1 MSGQTTARLEETDC
15 ERTREAHLC
24 FIPLHGNAVG
34 DAVLRD
40 GMVLGRSP
48 QCALQLETQGV
59 SREHA
64 QVSRQGPLWVI
75 RDLGST
81 NGTYVQGRRAQHAPF
96 QCGAIV
102 RIGDSVLLVAR
113 AAFASAQATE
123 LASGLI
129 AGPELA
135 LLLEPLQRVAATD
148 LPVVVTGA
156 TGTGKELAARA
167 IHDQSPRRDHAFVD
181 INCSAIPETLIEA
194 ELFGHQRGTFTGAHE
209 NRSGLFEKA
218 SGGTLFLDEVDALN
232 LSAQAKLLRVLQ
244 ERTVRRIGARAN
256 IAIDVRIISA
266 TNCDLA
272 QAVAEGRFRPDLY
285 YRLRV
290 LPLHVPELCTR
301 GDDVKLLVDHFLRVK
316 SERNGQ
322 PLRKFSPEALRA
334 LCDYPWPGN
343 VRELENTIEYALAIG
358 LDDELGTTDLPPEIL
373 SAHPQPSAEDFRQ
386 VLQAYMNDTV
396 PLAEI
401 EKRYILS
408 VLQQFGGNQVRAA
421 AALGID
427 RSKLYRRLKQYGVM
441 AVRFIQEEN
450 LDGHQLLSMR

>member
-1 MSGQTTARLEETDC
+1 MPLATPTAIDGWSNHQNRTGGIANDKQEIRVSTFKSPTLIGQSPVMKKLFSVIERVAPTD
-15 ERTREAHLC
+15 A
-24 FIPLHGNAVG
+24 
-34 DAVLRD
+34 
-40 GMVLGRSP
+40 
-48 QCALQLETQGV
+48 
-59 SREHA
+59 
-64 QVSRQGPLWVI
+64 
-75 RDLGST
+75 
-81 NGTYVQGRRAQHAPF
+81 
-96 QCGAIV
+96 
-102 RIGDSVLLVAR
+102 SVL
-113 AAFASAQATE
+113 
-123 LASGLI
+123 I
-129 AGPELA
+129 
-135 LLLEPLQRVAATD
+135 
-148 LPVVVTGA
+148 TGA

-167 IHDQSPRRDHAFVD
+167 IHDMSPRRDNAFVD

-290 LPLHVPELCTR
+290 LPLHVPELCSR
-301 GDDVKLLVDHFLRVK
+301 GEDVRLLVEHFLRVK

-322 PLRKFSPEALRA
+322 PLRTFTPEAMRA
-334 LCDYPWPGN
+334 LCEYPWPGN

-358 LDDELGTTDLPPEIL
+358 LEDDLGIADLPPEIM
-373 SAHPQPSAEDFRQ
+373 SSHPQPSVDNFRQ

-441 AVRFIQEEN
+441 AVRFLQEEDLN
-450 LDGHQLLSMR
+450 GMQLLSRNEDGEKNGIAH

>member
-1 MSGQTTARLEETDC
+1 MPLVTPTAIDEWSTSHARSTAIANDHKETHRSASKSPTLIGQSVVMKKLFSVIERVAPTD
-15 ERTREAHLC
+15 A
-24 FIPLHGNAVG
+24 
-34 DAVLRD
+34 
-40 GMVLGRSP
+40 
-48 QCALQLETQGV
+48 
-59 SREHA
+59 
-64 QVSRQGPLWVI
+64 
-75 RDLGST
+75 
-81 NGTYVQGRRAQHAPF
+81 
-96 QCGAIV
+96 
-102 RIGDSVLLVAR
+102 SVL
-113 AAFASAQATE
+113 
-123 LASGLI
+123 I
-129 AGPELA
+129 
-135 LLLEPLQRVAATD
+135 
-148 LPVVVTGA
+148 TGA

-167 IHDQSPRRDHAFVD
+167 IHDQSPRRDDAFVD

-301 GDDVKLLVDHFLRVK
+301 GDDVRLLVEHFLRVK

-322 PLRKFSPEALRA
+322 PLRKFTPEAMRA

-358 LDDELGTTDLPPEIL
+358 LDDELDTGDLPPEIL
-373 SAHPQPSAEDFRQ
+373 LAQPQPSADDFRQ

-441 AVRFIQEEN
+441 AVRFLQEED
-450 LDGHQLLSMR
+450 LDGHQLRSH

>member
-1 MSGQTTARLEETDC
+1 MPLATPSAIDSWTNNGSSAVAVDQQEAPRTSESKTSTLIGQSPVMKKLFSVI
-15 ERTREAHLC
+15 ERVAPTEA
-24 FIPLHGNAVG
+24 
-34 DAVLRD
+34 
-40 GMVLGRSP
+40 
-48 QCALQLETQGV
+48 
-59 SREHA
+59 
-64 QVSRQGPLWVI
+64 
-75 RDLGST
+75 
-81 NGTYVQGRRAQHAPF
+81 
-96 QCGAIV
+96 
-102 RIGDSVLLVAR
+102 SVL
-113 AAFASAQATE
+113 
-123 LASGLI
+123 I
-129 AGPELA
+129 
-135 LLLEPLQRVAATD
+135 
-148 LPVVVTGA
+148 TGA

-167 IHDQSPRRDHAFVD
+167 IHDLSPRRDAAFVD

-272 QAVAEGRFRPDLY
+272 QAVASGRFRPDLY

-290 LPLHVPELCTR
+290 LPLHLPELCTR
-301 GDDVKLLVDHFLRVK
+301 MGDVSLLVEHFLRVK
-316 SERNGQ
+316 SERQGR
-322 PLRKFSPEALRA
+322 PVPSFTSEAMRILNE
-334 LCDYPWPGN
+334 YPWPGN
-343 VRELENTIEYALAIG
+343 VRELENVIEYALA
-358 LDDELGTTDLPPEIL
+358 LGNGDQLGIEDLPLEL
-373 SAHPQPSAEDFRQ
+373 AQSSRQSSSDDFREL
-386 VLQAYMNDTV
+386 LQAYMNDAV

-427 RSKLYRRLKQYGVM
+427 RSKLYRRLRQYGVK
-441 AVRFIQEEN
+441 AVKFLQEEEQ
-450 LDGHQLLSMR
+450 DGLQFRGSKTHVV

>member
-1 MSGQTTARLEETDC
+1 MPLVTPTA
-15 ERTREAHLC
+15 
-24 FIPLHGNAVG
+24 I
-34 DAVLRD
+34 D
-40 GMVLGRSP
+40 G
-48 QCALQLETQGV
+48 
-59 SREHA
+59 
-64 QVSRQGPLWVI
+64 W
-75 RDLGST
+75 ST
-81 NGTYVQGRRAQHAPF
+81 NQATNHARSA
-96 QCGAIV
+96 AIADHKESP
-102 RIGDSVLLVAR
+102 RSGNFKSPTLIGQSPVMRKLFSVIERVAPTDASVL
-113 AAFASAQATE
+113 
-123 LASGLI
+123 I
-129 AGPELA
+129 
-135 LLLEPLQRVAATD
+135 
-148 LPVVVTGA
+148 TGA

-167 IHDQSPRRDHAFVD
+167 IHDMSPRRANAFVD

-301 GDDVKLLVDHFLRVK
+301 GDDVRLLVEHFLRVK

-322 PLRKFSPEALRA
+322 PLRKFTPEAMRA

-358 LDDELGTTDLPPEIL
+358 LDDELDTGDLPPEIL
-373 SAHPQPSAEDFRQ
+373 TAAPQPSADDFRQ

-441 AVRFIQEEN
+441 AVRFIQEED
-450 LDGHQLLSMR
+450 LDGHQFRSH

>member
-1 MSGQTTARLEETDC
+1 MPLATPTAIDGWSNNHARTATIATDKQEGLRTSNTKTPTLIGQSPVMRKLFSVIERVAPTD
-15 ERTREAHLC
+15 A
-24 FIPLHGNAVG
+24 
-34 DAVLRD
+34 
-40 GMVLGRSP
+40 
-48 QCALQLETQGV
+48 
-59 SREHA
+59 
-64 QVSRQGPLWVI
+64 
-75 RDLGST
+75 
-81 NGTYVQGRRAQHAPF
+81 
-96 QCGAIV
+96 
-102 RIGDSVLLVAR
+102 SVL
-113 AAFASAQATE
+113 
-123 LASGLI
+123 I
-129 AGPELA
+129 
-135 LLLEPLQRVAATD
+135 
-148 LPVVVTGA
+148 TGA
-156 TGTGKELAARA
+156 TGTGKELAARS
-167 IHDQSPRRDHAFVD
+167 IHDLSPRRDHAFVD

-301 GDDVKLLVDHFLRVK
+301 GEDVKLLVDHFLRVK

-322 PLRKFSPEALRA
+322 PLRKFAPEAMRA
-334 LCDYPWPGN
+334 LCEYPWPGN

-358 LDDELGTTDLPPEIL
+358 LGDELGTEDLPPEIV
-373 SAHPQPSAEDFRQ
+373 AAPAQPSADNFRQ

-450 LDGHQLLSMR
+450 LDGHQLLSH

>member
-1 MSGQTTARLEETDC
+1 MPLATPTAID
-15 ERTREAHLC
+15 
-24 FIPLHGNAVG
+24 
-34 DAVLRD
+34 
-40 GMVLGRSP
+40 
-48 QCALQLETQGV
+48 
-59 SREHA
+59 
-64 QVSRQGPLWVI
+64 W
-75 RDLGST
+75 ST
-81 NGTYVQGRRAQHAPF
+81 NHSRSGAMAIDKQESPRISSSKSPTLIGQSPVMKKLFSVIERVAPTD
-96 QCGAIV
+96 A
-102 RIGDSVLLVAR
+102 SVL
-113 AAFASAQATE
+113 
-123 LASGLI
+123 I
-129 AGPELA
+129 
-135 LLLEPLQRVAATD
+135 
-148 LPVVVTGA
+148 TGA

-167 IHDQSPRRDHAFVD
+167 IHDMSPRRDNTFVD

-301 GDDVKLLVDHFLRVK
+301 GEDVKLLVEHFLRMK

-322 PLRKFSPEALRA
+322 PLRRFTAEAMRA

-358 LDDELGTTDLPPEIL
+358 LDDELGLADLPPEIMD
-373 SAHPQPSAEDFRQ
+373 SHSQPSVDNFRQ

-441 AVRFIQEEN
+441 AVRFLQEEDQN
-450 LDGHQLLSMR
+450 GMQLLSRSENAERSGTEH

>member
-1 MSGQTTARLEETDC
+1 MPLATPTAIDDWSTTTRPSALAIDKQETPRTSGAKSPTLIGQSPVMKKLFSVIERVAPTD
-15 ERTREAHLC
+15 A
-24 FIPLHGNAVG
+24 
-34 DAVLRD
+34 
-40 GMVLGRSP
+40 
-48 QCALQLETQGV
+48 
-59 SREHA
+59 
-64 QVSRQGPLWVI
+64 
-75 RDLGST
+75 
-81 NGTYVQGRRAQHAPF
+81 
-96 QCGAIV
+96 
-102 RIGDSVLLVAR
+102 SVL
-113 AAFASAQATE
+113 
-123 LASGLI
+123 I
-129 AGPELA
+129 
-135 LLLEPLQRVAATD
+135 
-148 LPVVVTGA
+148 TGA

-167 IHDQSPRRDHAFVD
+167 IHDMSPRRHNAFVD

-301 GDDVKLLVDHFLRVK
+301 GDDVRLLVEHFLRVK

-322 PLRKFSPEALRA
+322 PLRNFTAEAMLA
-334 LCDYPWPGN
+334 LCEYPWPGN

-358 LDDELGTTDLPPEIL
+358 LEDELDVADLPPEIM
-373 SAHPQPSAEDFRQ
+373 SAHQQASADNFRQ

-441 AVRFIQEEN
+441 AVRFIQEED
-450 LDGHQLLSMR
+450 LDGMQLLSSKAHAAGK

>member
-1 MSGQTTARLEETDC
+1 MPLATPTAINSWSSP
-15 ERTREAHLC
+15 AANH
-24 FIPLHGNAVG
+24 A
-34 DAVLRD
+34 
-40 GMVLGRSP
+40 RS
-48 QCALQLETQGV
+48 
-59 SREHA
+59 
-64 QVSRQGPLWVI
+64 
-75 RDLGST
+75 
-81 NGTYVQGRRAQHAPF
+81 
-96 QCGAIV
+96 GAIALDKQEIP
-102 RIGDSVLLVAR
+102 RTSGSKPPTLIGQSPVMRKLFSVIERVAPTDASVL
-113 AAFASAQATE
+113 
-123 LASGLI
+123 I
-129 AGPELA
+129 
-135 LLLEPLQRVAATD
+135 
-148 LPVVVTGA
+148 TGA

-167 IHDQSPRRDHAFVD
+167 IHDLSPRRDAVFVD

-272 QAVAEGRFRPDLY
+272 QAVAEGRFRADLY

-301 GDDVKLLVDHFLRVK
+301 GEDIGLLVDHFLRTK
-316 SERNGQ
+316 SERGGQ
-322 PLRKFSPEALRA
+322 PLRKFSDEAMRSLR
-334 LCDYPWPGN
+334 DYPWPGN

-358 LDDELGTTDLPPEIL
+358 LEDELGTADLPPEIL
-373 SAHPQPSAEDFRQ
+373 TSNPQPSADDFRQ

-441 AVRFIQEEN
+441 AVRFLQEED
-450 LDGHQLLSMR
+450 LDGMQLLSGYEELPGGKLRAQAAAKR

>member
-1 MSGQTTARLEETDC
+1 MPLATPPVFDGWVNTHTSRRDRPATRTLEPESPVPTGNHRTPTLVGQSPVMRKLFSVIERVAPTD
-15 ERTREAHLC
+15 A
-24 FIPLHGNAVG
+24 
-34 DAVLRD
+34 
-40 GMVLGRSP
+40 
-48 QCALQLETQGV
+48 
-59 SREHA
+59 
-64 QVSRQGPLWVI
+64 
-75 RDLGST
+75 
-81 NGTYVQGRRAQHAPF
+81 
-96 QCGAIV
+96 
-102 RIGDSVLLVAR
+102 SVL
-113 AAFASAQATE
+113 
-123 LASGLI
+123 I
-129 AGPELA
+129 
-135 LLLEPLQRVAATD
+135 
-148 LPVVVTGA
+148 TGA

-167 IHDQSPRRDHAFVD
+167 IHDKSPRRDGAFVD

-266 TNCDLA
+266 TNCDLG
-272 QAVAEGRFRPDLY
+272 QAVASGRFRPDLY

-290 LPLHVPELCTR
+290 LPLHLPELCTR
-301 GDDVKLLVDHFLRVK
+301 TGDVNLLVDHFLQMK
-316 SERNGQ
+316 SARNGQ
-322 PLRKFSPEALRA
+322 QPRKFTPEAMQA
-334 LCDYPWPGN
+334 LCEYPWPGN

-358 LDDELGTTDLPPEIL
+358 LGDELDVMDLPPEIL
-373 SAHPQPSAEDFRQ
+373 DAHRQTSADNFRQ

-396 PLAEI
+396 PLAEV

-441 AVRFIQEEN
+441 AVRFLQEEDLN
-450 LDGHQLLSMR
+450 GMQLLSGREVMEGHGSGH

>member
-1 MSGQTTARLEETDC
+1 MPLVTPTA
-15 ERTREAHLC
+15 
-24 FIPLHGNAVG
+24 V
-34 DAVLRD
+34 D
-40 GMVLGRSP
+40 G
-48 QCALQLETQGV
+48 
-59 SREHA
+59 
-64 QVSRQGPLWVI
+64 W
-75 RDLGST
+75 ST
-81 NGTYVQGRRAQHAPF
+81 NQTSELSLSSTIARDVEESRKPITSRTPTLIGESPVMKRLFSVIERVAPTD
-96 QCGAIV
+96 A
-102 RIGDSVLLVAR
+102 SVL
-113 AAFASAQATE
+113 
-123 LASGLI
+123 I
-129 AGPELA
+129 
-135 LLLEPLQRVAATD
+135 
-148 LPVVVTGA
+148 TGA

-167 IHDQSPRRDHAFVD
+167 IHDLSPRRDNAFVD

-290 LPLHVPELCTR
+290 LPLQLPELCTR
-301 GDDVKLLVDHFLRVK
+301 GDDVNLLVDHFLRLK
-316 SERNGQ
+316 AERMGQ
-322 PLRKFSPEALRA
+322 PERRFTPEAMRA
-334 LCDYPWPGN
+334 LREYPWPGN
-343 VRELENTIEYALAIG
+343 VRELENAVEYALAIG
-358 LDDELGTTDLPPEIL
+358 PDDELDMADLPIEIANHVADL
-373 SAHPQPSAEDFRQ
+373 HDFRS

-401 EKRYILS
+401 EKRYILT

-427 RSKLYRRLKQYGVM
+427 RSKLYRRLRQYGVK
-441 AVRFIQEEN
+441 AVKFFQEEEEHG
-450 LDGHQLLSMR
+450 LQFRGAKTTTTTMH

>member
-1 MSGQTTARLEETDC
+1 MPLATPTAID
-15 ERTREAHLC
+15 
-24 FIPLHGNAVG
+24 
-34 DAVLRD
+34 D
-40 GMVLGRSP
+40 
-48 QCALQLETQGV
+48 
-59 SREHA
+59 
-64 QVSRQGPLWVI
+64 W
-75 RDLGST
+75 ST
-81 NGTYVQGRRAQHAPF
+81 NARTSAVATIDKQETPRTSGAKSPTLIGQSPVMKKLFSVIERVAPTD
-96 QCGAIV
+96 A
-102 RIGDSVLLVAR
+102 SVL
-113 AAFASAQATE
+113 
-123 LASGLI
+123 I
-129 AGPELA
+129 
-135 LLLEPLQRVAATD
+135 
-148 LPVVVTGA
+148 TGA

-167 IHDQSPRRDHAFVD
+167 IHDTSPRRNNAFVD

-266 TNCDLA
+266 SNCDLA

-301 GDDVKLLVDHFLRVK
+301 GDDVRLLVEHFLRVK

-322 PLRKFSPEALRA
+322 PLRNFTAEAMCA
-334 LCDYPWPGN
+334 LCEYPWPGN

-358 LDDELGTTDLPPEIL
+358 LEDELGVADLPPEIL
-373 SAHPQPSAEDFRQ
+373 NAHQQASAENFRQ

-441 AVRFIQEEN
+441 AVRFIQEED
-450 LDGHQLLSMR
+450 LDGMQLLSSKAQAAGKS

>member
-1 MSGQTTARLEETDC
+1 MPLATPSAVDGWSTSHPGSRTAVISQNELPRTSSPNTHTLIGKSPVMRKLFSVIERVAPTD
-15 ERTREAHLC
+15 A
-24 FIPLHGNAVG
+24 
-34 DAVLRD
+34 
-40 GMVLGRSP
+40 
-48 QCALQLETQGV
+48 
-59 SREHA
+59 
-64 QVSRQGPLWVI
+64 
-75 RDLGST
+75 
-81 NGTYVQGRRAQHAPF
+81 
-96 QCGAIV
+96 
-102 RIGDSVLLVAR
+102 SVL
-113 AAFASAQATE
+113 
-123 LASGLI
+123 I
-129 AGPELA
+129 
-135 LLLEPLQRVAATD
+135 
-148 LPVVVTGA
+148 TGA

-167 IHDQSPRRDHAFVD
+167 IHDLSPRRDHAFVD

-301 GDDVKLLVDHFLRVK
+301 GEDVTLLVDHFLRMK
-316 SERNGQ
+316 SERNGRGVV
-322 PLRKFSPEALRA
+322 PRFSAEAMRTLNE
-334 LCDYPWPGN
+334 YPWPGN
-343 VRELENTIEYALAIG
+343 VRELENVIEYALALG
-358 LDDELGTTDLPPEIL
+358 NGDELGIDDLPLEL
-373 SAHPQPSAEDFRQ
+373 SQNHGPSNAEDFREI
-386 VLQAYMNDTV
+386 LQAYMNDAV

-441 AVRFIQEEN
+441 AVRFLQEEDMN
-450 LDGHQLLSMR
+450 GMQLLSRSENAERNRTEH

>member
-1 MSGQTTARLEETDC
+1 MPLATPTA
-15 ERTREAHLC
+15 
-24 FIPLHGNAVG
+24 I
-34 DAVLRD
+34 D
-40 GMVLGRSP
+40 G
-48 QCALQLETQGV
+48 
-59 SREHA
+59 
-64 QVSRQGPLWVI
+64 W
-75 RDLGST
+75 ST
-81 NGTYVQGRRAQHAPF
+81 NQTDSLSPTGTIAGEGEESPRSNNSRTPTLIGQSPVMKKLFSVIGRVAPTD
-96 QCGAIV
+96 A
-102 RIGDSVLLVAR
+102 SVL
-113 AAFASAQATE
+113 
-123 LASGLI
+123 I
-129 AGPELA
+129 
-135 LLLEPLQRVAATD
+135 
-148 LPVVVTGA
+148 TGA

-167 IHDQSPRRDHAFVD
+167 IHDLSPRRDKAFVD

-290 LPLHVPELCTR
+290 LPLQLPELCTR
-301 GDDVKLLVDHFLRVK
+301 GEDVNLLVDHFLRLK
-316 SERNGQ
+316 AERMGQ
-322 PLRKFSPEALRA
+322 QQVRHFTPDAMRALRE
-334 LCDYPWPGN
+334 YPWPGN
-343 VRELENTIEYALAIG
+343 VRELENAIEYALAIG
-358 LDDELGTTDLPPEIL
+358 MDDELDMADLPMEIANHVTSDL
-373 SAHPQPSAEDFRQ
+373 HDFRS

-401 EKRYILS
+401 EKRYILT

-427 RSKLYRRLKQYGVM
+427 RSKLYRRLRQYGVK
-441 AVRFIQEEN
+441 AVKFFQEEEPHG
-450 LDGHQLLSMR
+450 LQFRGGKTTTTAH

>member
-1 MSGQTTARLEETDC
+1 MPLATPTTID
-15 ERTREAHLC
+15 
-24 FIPLHGNAVG
+24 
-34 DAVLRD
+34 D
-40 GMVLGRSP
+40 
-48 QCALQLETQGV
+48 
-59 SREHA
+59 
-64 QVSRQGPLWVI
+64 W
-75 RDLGST
+75 ST
-81 NGTYVQGRRAQHAPF
+81 NARSSAIAINKQETPRTSGTKTPTLIGQSPVMRKLFSVIERVAPTD
-96 QCGAIV
+96 A
-102 RIGDSVLLVAR
+102 SVL
-113 AAFASAQATE
+113 
-123 LASGLI
+123 I
-129 AGPELA
+129 
-135 LLLEPLQRVAATD
+135 
-148 LPVVVTGA
+148 TGA

-167 IHDQSPRRDHAFVD
+167 IHDMSPRRNNAFVD

-301 GDDVKLLVDHFLRVK
+301 GDDVRLLVEHFLRVK
-316 SERNGQ
+316 SERNGL
-322 PLRKFSPEALRA
+322 PLRNFTAEAMRA
-334 LCDYPWPGN
+334 LCEYPWPGN

-358 LDDELGTTDLPPEIL
+358 LEDELGVADLPPEIL
-373 SAHPQPSAEDFRQ
+373 SAHEQASADNFRQ

-441 AVRFIQEEN
+441 AVRFIQEED
-450 LDGHQLLSMR
+450 LDGMQLLSGSKESFGQGSAKAQAAGKR

>member
-1 MSGQTTARLEETDC
+1 MPLATPTVIEDWTSNRSGAM
-15 ERTREAHLC
+15 
-24 FIPLHGNAVG
+24 AV
-34 DAVLRD
+34 D
-40 GMVLGRSP
+40 P
-48 QCALQLETQGV
+48 QE
-59 SREHA
+59 
-64 QVSRQGPLWVI
+64 
-75 RDLGST
+75 
-81 NGTYVQGRRAQHAPF
+81 
-96 QCGAIV
+96 IV
-102 RIGDSVLLVAR
+102 RTSGSKTPTLIGQSPVMRKLFSVIERVAPTDASVL
-113 AAFASAQATE
+113 
-123 LASGLI
+123 I
-129 AGPELA
+129 
-135 LLLEPLQRVAATD
+135 
-148 LPVVVTGA
+148 TGA

-167 IHDQSPRRDHAFVD
+167 IHDLSPRRDAAFVD

-290 LPLHVPELCTR
+290 LPLQLPELCTR
-301 GDDVKLLVDHFLRVK
+301 VGDVDLLVEHFLQLK
-316 SERNGQ
+316 SQRTGQ
-322 PLRKFSPEALRA
+322 DLRRFTPEALRA
-334 LCDYPWPGN
+334 LREYPWPGN
-343 VRELENTIEYALAIG
+343 VRELENAIEYALAIG
-358 LDDELGTTDLPPEIL
+358 MDENLGMDDLPIEIANHL
-373 SAHPQPSAEDFRQ
+373 PSDVNDFRS

-427 RSKLYRRLKQYGVM
+427 RSKLYRRLRQYGVK
-441 AVRFIQEEN
+441 AVKFLQEEEQ
-450 LDGHQLLSMR
+450 DGLQFRGMKSHVV

>member
-1 MSGQTTARLEETDC
+1 MPLATPTAIDGWTTNTS
-15 ERTREAHLC
+15 
-24 FIPLHGNAVG
+24 NQ
-34 DAVLRD
+34 
-40 GMVLGRSP
+40 GRSSAI
-48 QCALQLETQGV
+48 ALDSQEAPRTSG
-59 SREHA
+59 SRTPTLIG
-64 QVSRQGPLWVI
+64 QSPVMKKLFSVI
-75 RDLGST
+75 ER
-81 NGTYVQGRRAQHAPF
+81 VAPTD
-96 QCGAIV
+96 A
-102 RIGDSVLLVAR
+102 SVL
-113 AAFASAQATE
+113 
-123 LASGLI
+123 
-129 AGPELA
+129 
-135 LLLEPLQRVAATD
+135 
-148 LPVVVTGA
+148 VTGA

-167 IHDQSPRRDHAFVD
+167 IHDLSPRRDAAFVD

-290 LPLHVPELCTR
+290 LPLQLPELCTR
-301 GDDVKLLVDHFLRVK
+301 GEDVKLLVEHFLRLK

-322 PLRKFSPEALRA
+322 ALKKFTAEATRA

-358 LDDELGTTDLPPEIL
+358 LDDELGIDDLPIEIANHL
-373 SAHPQPSAEDFRQ
+373 PADIHDFRS

-401 EKRYILS
+401 EKRYILT

-441 AVRFIQEEN
+441 AVRFLQEED
-450 LDGHQLLSMR
+450 LDGMQLLSGGEEAGTQRRQTFTAVPTPRHNS